1 MRFKNLGLL
10 TLLISLFILGGCQDP
25 SIIGLDVNPDLLL
38 NAKVVDTSTIHTKLL
53 REDEIITNQNSRNV
67 LGYLDDPQFGKTT
80 ANLALALTLPSA
92 TVTFGTNPIIDS
104 AVLVLPYGGASYGDS
119 TNYTAQVRQLD
130 ELLYF
135 EDGRTF
141 TSSKLWL
148 KKPDVVGSKV
158 FKPSYRDSIIIRD
171 IRVGRADTIK
181 KVIPQLRIP
190 LNNTFI
196 NTQIINAGA
205 TNLASNKAFADYFKG
220 LHVSLDQS
228 SIAADK
234 GALML
239 FNTTGSGESGARV
252 DIFYRTTNATGGTD
266 TTLQSFPING
276 NFGSAATEL
285 AWNFSGTPVA
295 TALSSTAVSNPVLY
309 LKTLAGTKVRLKF
322 PYITRLKSL
331 GRNIV
336 INKAELIFTIENGS
350 DAPLK
355 PIPLIRIHKWD
366 IADQPQFLPDENSS
380 LNTLGLGFIDGFYN
394 TTKKTYSF
402 NVTTHIQDLVNGGTD
417 YGTFISTYDVV
428 GQSNRLD
435 IIQRAIVGGGNNT
448 TGIKTK
454 LKVYYTD
461 QR

>member
-10 TLLISLFILGGCQDP
+10 TLLISLFILGACQDP
-25 SIIGLDVNPDLLL
+25 STIGLDVNPDLLL
-38 NAKVVDTSTIHTKLL
+38 NAKVVDTSTIHTKLV
-53 REDEIITNQNSRNV
+53 REDEIITNQNNKNV

-80 ANLALALTLPSA
+80 ANLALALTLP
-92 TVTFGTNPIIDS
+92 TVNVSFGTNPIIDS
-104 AVLVLPYGGASYGDS
+104 AVLVLPYGGAHYGDS
-119 TNYTAQVRQLD
+119 INYTAQVRQLD

-141 TSSKLWL
+141 KSNKIWL
-148 KKPDVVGSKV
+148 RKTDIVGSKV
-158 FKPSYRDSIIIRD
+158 FKPSYKDSIIIKD
-171 IRVGRADTIK
+171 IRVGRADTVK

-196 NTQIINAGA
+196 NTQIINAGTA
-205 TNLASNKAFADYFKG
+205 NLASNKAFADYFKG
-220 LHVSLDQS
+220 LHVSLDQT
-228 SIAADK
+228 SIAANK

-239 FNTTGSGESGARV
+239 FNTTGSGENGARV
-252 DIFYRTTNATGGTD
+252 DIFYRTTNTNGGTD
-266 TTLQSFPING
+266 TTSQSFPING
-276 NFGSAATEL
+276 TFGSAATEL

-309 LKTLAGTKVRLKF
+309 LKSLAGTKVRVKF

-366 IADQPQFLPDENSS
+366 IADQPQFLPDENAS
-380 LNTLGLGFIDGFYN
+380 LNTLGIGFVDGFYN
-394 TTKKTYSF
+394 TTSKTYRL
-402 NVTTHIQDLVNGGTD
+402 NVTTHIQDLVNGGVD

-435 IIQRAIVGGGNNT
+435 IIQRAILGGGNNT
-448 TGIKTK
+448 SGIKTK

>member
-10 TLLISLFILGGCQDP
+10 TLLISLFILGACQDP
-25 SIIGLDVNPDLLL
+25 STIGLDVNPDLLL

-80 ANLALALTLPSA
+80 ANLVLALTLPSA
-92 TVTFGTNPIIDS
+92 GVTFGTNPIIDS

-135 EDGRTF
+135 EEPKTF
-141 TSSKLWL
+141 TSSKIWL
-148 KKPDVVGSKV
+148 KKADLVGSKV
-158 FKPSYRDSIIIRD
+158 FKPAYRDSLIIAD
-171 IRVGRADTIK
+171 IRAGRPDTVK
-181 KVIPQLRIP
+181 KVVPQLRIP

-196 NTQIINAGA
+196 TNQIVNAGTA
-205 TNLASNKAFADYFKG
+205 NLASNKAFADYFKG
-220 LHVSLDQS
+220 LHVSLNQS
-228 SIAADK
+228 TIAANK

-252 DIFYRTTNATGGTD
+252 DIFYRSTNATGGTD
-266 TTLQSFPING
+266 TTSQSFPING

-285 AWNFSGTPVA
+285 SWNFSGTPVA
-295 TALSSTAVSNPVLY
+295 TALSSTTVSNQVLY
-309 LKTLAGTKVRLKF
+309 LKSLAGTKVRVKF
-322 PYITRLKSL
+322 PYITRLRNL

-350 DAPLK
+350 DAPLR

-366 IADQPQFLPDENSS
+366 IADQPQFLSDENSS

-394 TTKKTYSF
+394 TTSKTYRL
-402 NVTTHIQDLVNGGTD
+402 NITNHIQDLVNGGID

-435 IIQRAIVGGGNNT
+435 FIQRAIVGGGNNT
-448 TGIKTK
+448 TGIRTK